1 MAFGG
6 KDIWSMDADGSNQT
20 RLTESKRIEFGSVFS
35 PDGTM
40 IAFSREGPATRFGLW
55 VMPADGSSA
64 TRLTSG
70 KFDFFPDWQ
79 PVGTLG

>member
-1 MAFGG
+1 
-6 KDIWSMDADGSNQT
+6 MDADGSNQT

-35 PDGTM
+35 PDGTL
-40 IAFSREGPATRFGLW
+40 IAFTREGPATRFGLW

-64 TRLTSG
+64 TPLSSG

-79 PVGTLG
+79 PVESVV